1 MAMVIQTVEGVV
13 TNRFLL
19 EQSALKFGRS
29 SVNQVQID
37 DLEVSGEHAQ
47 IIAETDDKGRTV
59 YFLEDLGS
67 TNGSFINE
75 VKVDKQPLHHKDN
88 LRIGWNLFT
97 FIDDSE
103 VDHEKTR
110 EIKKSWLPG
119 VFYSSD

>member
-13 TNRFLL
+13 TNRFPL

-29 SVNQVQID
+29 SDNQVQID
-37 DLEVSGEHAQ
+37 DLEVSNEHAQ
-47 IIAETDDKGRTV
+47 VIAETDDKGQTI

>member
-13 TNRFLL
+13 TNRFPL
-19 EQSALKFGRS
+19 EQSVLKFGRS
-29 SVNQVQID
+29 SSNQVQID

-47 IIAETDDKGRTV
+47 ITAETDDKGRTI

-75 VKVDKQPLHHKDN
+75 VKVDKQLLHHKDN

-119 VFYSSD
+119 VFYSKD